1 METCPAVSCVKNS
14 LLCWS
19 RFDLVAQRDLI
30 DKTRQGN
37 ETKAS
42 ERASSRPPVG
52 ISTPGKWNENMGK
65 ILTWMLT
72 YKYFLSSQVAQSDLN
87 KEMSNQQANPIS
99 IERVKITSKTI
110 TTVSKVENSSM
121 ERTKTTTKGKTI
133 QKYAICNWN
142 LSANGFIIF

>member
-1 METCPAVSCVKNS
+1 
-14 LLCWS
+14 
-19 RFDLVAQRDLI
+19 
-30 DKTRQGN
+30 
-37 ETKAS
+37 
-42 ERASSRPPVG
+42 
-52 ISTPGKWNENMGK
+52 
-65 ILTWMLT
+65 MLT

-87 KEMSNQQANPIS
+87 KEMSNQQADPIS

-142 LSANGFIIF
+142 LSVNGFIIF